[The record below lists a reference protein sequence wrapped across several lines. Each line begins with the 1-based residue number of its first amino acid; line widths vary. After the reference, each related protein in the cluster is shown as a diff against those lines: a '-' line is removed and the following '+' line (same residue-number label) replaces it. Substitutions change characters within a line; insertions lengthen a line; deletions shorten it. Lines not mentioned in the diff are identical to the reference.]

1 MNNEL
6 KTNISQ
12 DNNQRIPV
20 TVITGFLG
28 SGKTTFLNNMIKK
41 YPKTRFAIIE
51 NEFGEMPV
59 DGDLINHN
67 GAPIYELSNGCIC
80 CSLIRDLCQALQSIT
95 EIKSRIDHV
104 LIETTGIADPM
115 SVVDLFITNNSV
127 KNDFLINSVICLA
140 DATSIVQVLDTEME
154 ARKQVALADMLI
166 MNKIDCITSGNAT
179 MVKKTLSNLN
189 PMAEIIETT
198 YAQTNGT
205 PLLTTQAYSGD
216 HIEKTTLSF
225 SNINLSLEKISHSQS
240 IVHTQSQHRHD
251 IHAEGF
257 LFDECSDEELFNIWM
272 SGFLYFNQ
280 NRLFRVKGILNF
292 PNKKKRHVFQAVK
305 GSYICEEGREW
316 GQHEKRFSKIVF
328 IGKYLD
334 RKELEENLLKLFV
347 KNKSPRI
354 A

>member
-1 MNNEL
+1 L
-6 KTNISQ
+6 
-12 DNNQRIPV
+12 DNNILQSKNHQIPV

-41 YPKTRFAIIE
+41 HPKTRFAIVE

-59 DGDLINHN
+59 DGDLINHS
-67 GAPIYELSNGCIC
+67 GAPIYELSDGCIC

-95 EIKSRIDHV
+95 EIKSRIDHL

-115 SVVDLFITNNSV
+115 SVVDLFITNDSV

-140 DATSIVQVLDTEME
+140 DATNIVQVLDTEME
-154 ARKQVALADMLI
+154 ARKQVALADMVI
-166 MNKIDCITSGNAT
+166 MNKIDQITSVNAT
-179 MVKKTLSNLN
+179 MVKNTLVGLN

-205 PLLTTQAYSGD
+205 PLLTTKAYSGD
-216 HIEKTTLSF
+216 HVEKTTLSF
-225 SNINLSLEKISHSQS
+225 NNINLSLEKISQNHSML
-240 IVHTQSQHRHD
+240 HTHSKHRHD

-272 SGFLYFNQ
+272 SSFLYFNQ
-280 NRLFRVKGILNF
+280 NRLYRVKGILNF
-292 PNKKKRHVFQAVK
+292 PKKKKRYVFQAVK

-316 GQHEKRFSKIVF
+316 EKDEARFSKIVF

-334 RKELEENLLKLFV
+334 RKELEESLLKLFL
-347 KNKSPRI
+347 KNKTPRT

>member
-1 MNNEL
+1 M
-6 KTNISQ
+6 
-12 DNNQRIPV
+12 DNNILQSKNHQIPV

-41 YPKTRFAIIE
+41 HPKTRFAIVE

-59 DGDLINHN
+59 DGDLINHS
-67 GAPIYELSNGCIC
+67 GAPIYELSDGCIC

-95 EIKSRIDHV
+95 EIKSRIDHL

-115 SVVDLFITNNSV
+115 SVVDLFITNDSV

-140 DATSIVQVLDTEME
+140 DATNIVQVLDTEME
-154 ARKQVALADMLI
+154 ARKQVALADMVI
-166 MNKIDCITSGNAT
+166 MNKIDQITSVNAT
-179 MVKKTLSNLN
+179 MVKNTLVGLN

-205 PLLTTQAYSGD
+205 PLLTTKAYSGD
-216 HIEKTTLSF
+216 HVEKTTLSF
-225 SNINLSLEKISHSQS
+225 NNINLSLEKISQNHSML
-240 IVHTQSQHRHD
+240 HTHSKHRHD

-272 SGFLYFNQ
+272 SSFLYFNQ
-280 NRLFRVKGILNF
+280 NRLYRVKGILNF
-292 PNKKKRHVFQAVK
+292 PKKKKRYVFQAVK

-316 GQHEKRFSKIVF
+316 EKDEARFSKIVF

-334 RKELEENLLKLFV
+334 RKELEESLLKLFL
-347 KNKSPRI
+347 KNKTPRT

>member
-1 MNNEL
+1 MNNES
-6 KTNISQ
+6 KNKISEE
-12 DNNQRIPV
+12 NNQKIPV

-28 SGKTTFLNNMIKK
+28 SGKTTFLNNIIKK

-59 DGDLINHN
+59 DGDLISHS
-67 GAPIYELSNGCIC
+67 GAPLFELSNGCIC

-95 EIKSRIDHV
+95 EIKNRIDHL

-140 DATSIVQVLDTEME
+140 DATNIVQVLDTEME
-154 ARKQVALADMLI
+154 ARKQIALADMLI
-166 MNKIDCITSGNAT
+166 MNKIDLLKSGDSS
-179 MVKKTLSNLN
+179 MVKKNLSNLN

-198 YAQTNGT
+198 YAQTNGA

-225 SNINLSLEKISHSQS
+225 NNINLSLEKISQNQS
-240 IVHTQSQHRHD
+240 IVSTQRLHRHD

-257 LFDECSDEELFNIWM
+257 LFNECSDEELFNIWM
-272 SGFLYFNQ
+272 SSFLYFNQ
-280 NRLFRVKGILNF
+280 NRLYRVKGILNF
-292 PNKKKRHVFQAVK
+292 PNKNKRYVFQAVK
-305 GSYICEEGREW
+305 GSYICQEGREW
-316 GQHEKRFSKIVF
+316 AQGEPRFSKIVF

-334 RKELEENLLKLFV
+334 RKELEESLLKLFV
-347 KNKSPRI
+347 KNESPRI
-354 A
+354 V